1 VSSLPHELQEVLN
14 VVSDSSSSRDED
26 PLGCIRTVR
35 DMLDMMVLPYS
46 K

>member
-1 VSSLPHELQEVLN
+1 MSSLPRELQEVLD
-14 VVSDSSSSRDED
+14 VVSDSSSREED

-46 K
+46 R